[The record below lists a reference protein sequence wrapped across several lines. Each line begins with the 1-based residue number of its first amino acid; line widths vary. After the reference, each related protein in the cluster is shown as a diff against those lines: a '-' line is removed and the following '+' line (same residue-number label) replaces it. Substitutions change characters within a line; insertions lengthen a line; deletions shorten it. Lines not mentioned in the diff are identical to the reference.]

1 MRQVNLRT
9 VGAHRALDCPT
20 NEVNTSQGHLWGL
33 MRTVAQECQ
42 NLVCGGL
49 DVSAEDTSNDMN
61 TGAMIVDSM
70 LMRSTDSDVQGEALR
85 GGMVMIPNLLAS
97 RAHLKQAHVQL
108 VPSPRGSFSSLT
120 LQTLEPLSKTTM
132 DMILQVHAVGL
143 NFRDVLNILD
153 MYPGDPGLP
162 GGDCSGVVVDTK
174 GSDSFCVGQ
183 SVFGLAEGCLGTEV
197 NALSDLFV
205 ALPNNVGF
213 SAAATVP
220 TVFVTVQI
228 AFSHASC
235 MQRNDNVLIHAA
247 AGGVGLAALQV
258 VQASGSNAL
267 ATAGS
272 SRKRTLLRS
281 LGLKHVVNS
290 RDTQYPELVSYTGG
304 VDLSLIH
311 I

>member
-1 MRQVNLRT
+1 M
-9 VGAHRALDCPT
+9 
-20 NEVNTSQGHLWGL
+20 
-33 MRTVAQECQ
+33 
-42 NLVCGGL
+42 
-49 DVSAEDTSNDMN
+49 
-61 TGAMIVDSM
+61 
-70 LMRSTDSDVQGEALR
+70 
-85 GGMVMIPNLLAS
+85 
-97 RAHLKQAHVQL
+97 
-108 VPSPRGSFSSLT
+108 
-120 LQTLEPLSKTTM
+120 
-132 DMILQVHAVGL
+132 
-143 NFRDVLNILD
+143 
-153 MYPGDPGLP
+153 
-162 GGDCSGVVVDTK
+162 VVDTK
-174 GSDSFCVGQ
+174 GSDSFCVGH
-183 SVFGLAEGCLGTEV
+183 SSLALQRVPWHRGH
-197 NALSDLFV
+197 ALSDLFV

-304 VDLSLIH
+304 VDIALNSLTSSGMVGATLSTLGAGGRMVEIGKRDIWSRQSVRMERQDVTYELLAVDFLPPHRMQQMMLQTARFLASGSIGPLPQVIHSLGSVHAALRQMSHKHVGKIVLSNCLTFENGVRDEKMLITEAWALGRLVGSWLCRM
-311 I
+311 